1 MSYQTPQDY
10 PSLPS
15 VSIPSALLGDDL
27 KSFRGGK
34 STIRNL
40 PAASGSSTVENSS
53 ILFNIPAEPYG
64 MYCFFFSLFFGI
76 CNSI

>member
-27 KSFRGGK
+27 KSFRGGR
-34 STIRNL
+34 TTVRNL
-40 PAASGSSTVENSS
+40 PASSGSATAPNSS
-53 ILFNIPAEPYG
+53 ILFSIPAEPYG
-64 MYCFFFSLFFGI
+64 MYFFI
-76 CNSI
+76 